1 MFLSLFGFRELWSPG
16 MMIVCLFVL
25 SIYLLITIKWRK
37 DFKNSTPLSISE
49 AFSFILALLFLYVV
63 KGAPIQIMTYLIY
76 TAYTIQTVIL
86 FVLVP
91 FLVVRGIP
99 NYLLAYIRSTPFV
112 STLLCSPIYLSVVWS
127 ILFVCRQIPIVFD
140 YLRLHETAESIYT
153 ILLFTCSF
161 IFMWSMKGKRFNLV
175 WKPLLLIYIVMTL
188 VASIVFFSPVDLYK
202 TYTDGAMW
210 MQAMALCVPADTLNQ
225 LSAFSGPSL
234 FTNMTP
240 KQDQQLGSK
249 LIQVIQTIIFGI
261 ILIAMRW
268 NQKSRTFSTSQHCD
282 D

>member
-49 AFSFILALLFLYVV
+49 AFYFILALLLLYSV
-63 KGAPIQIMTYLIY
+63 KGAPIQIMTYLVY
-76 TAYTIQTVIL
+76 TAYTIQTAIL

-91 FLVVRGIP
+91 FFMVRGIP
-99 NYLLAYIRSTPFV
+99 NYLLFYSHSIPFV
-112 STLLCSPIYLSVVWS
+112 PTLLRSPIYLSIAWS

-153 ILLFTCSF
+153 ILLFICSF
-161 IFMWSMKGKRFNLV
+161 VLMWSTKDKQFNSI
-175 WKPLLLIYIVMTL
+175 WKPFLLMYMVMTL
-188 VASIVFFSPVDLYK
+188 SALTVFFSSVDLYK

-268 NQKSRTFSTSQHCD
+268 NRKSRTFSTSQHCD
-282 D
+282 G

>member
-16 MMIVCLFVL
+16 MMIVCLFIL
-25 SIYLLITIKWRK
+25 SIYLLMTIKWRK

-49 AFSFILALLFLYVV
+49 ASSFILALLFLYAV
-63 KGAPIQIMTYLIY
+63 KGAPIQIMTYLVY
-76 TAYTIQTVIL
+76 TAYAIQTAIL

-91 FLVVRGIP
+91 FLLVRGIP
-99 NYLLAYIRSTPFV
+99 NYLLAYMYSIPFV
-112 STLLCSPIYLSVVWS
+112 PNLLRSPIYLSIAWS

-175 WKPLLLIYIVMTL
+175 WKPLLLMYIMMTL
-188 VASIVFFSPVDLYK
+188 VASIIFFSAVDLYK

>member
-1 MFLSLFGFRELWSPG
+1 M
-16 MMIVCLFVL
+16 
-25 SIYLLITIKWRK
+25 Y
-37 DFKNSTPLSISE
+37 
-49 AFSFILALLFLYVV
+49 
-63 KGAPIQIMTYLIY
+63 IM
-76 TAYTIQTVIL
+76 
-86 FVLVP
+86 
-91 FLVVRGIP
+91 
-99 NYLLAYIRSTPFV
+99 
-112 STLLCSPIYLSVVWS
+112 
-127 ILFVCRQIPIVFD
+127 
-140 YLRLHETAESIYT
+140 
-153 ILLFTCSF
+153 
-161 IFMWSMKGKRFNLV
+161 
-175 WKPLLLIYIVMTL
+175 MTL
-188 VASIVFFSPVDLYK
+188 VASIVLFSPVDLYK

>member
-49 AFSFILALLFLYVV
+49 AFYFILALLLLYSV
-63 KGAPIQIMTYLIY
+63 KGAPIQIMTYLVY
-76 TAYTIQTVIL
+76 TAYTIQTAIL

-91 FLVVRGIP
+91 FFMVRGIP
-99 NYLLAYIRSTPFV
+99 NYLLFYIHSIPFV
-112 STLLCSPIYLSVVWS
+112 PTLLRSPIYLSIAWS

-153 ILLFTCSF
+153 ILLFICSF
-161 IFMWSMKGKRFNLV
+161 VLMWSTKDKQFNSI
-175 WKPLLLIYIVMTL
+175 WKPFLLMYMVMTL
-188 VASIVFFSPVDLYK
+188 SALTVFFSSVGLYK

-268 NQKSRTFSTSQHCD
+268 NRKSRTFSTSQHCD
-282 D
+282 G